1 MFSLSVAE
9 LQDRRSGIYNALTSL
24 WQSYGRGVQNSAC
37 SPLADCGLGACSPLA
52 DCGLGACSPLA
63 DCGLGA
69 CSPLADCGL
78 GACSPLADCGL
89 GACSPLADCGLG
101 ACSPLADCGL
111 GACSPLADC
120 GLGAQESI
128 RFQHSVAEF
137 RSRCSGIYMFSLLC
151 GRVLFQV
158 FRDQHVL
165 TSVW

>member
-9 LQDRRSGIYNALTSL
+9 LQDRHSEIYNALTSL
-24 WQSYGRGVQNSAC
+24 WQSYGRGVQNS
-37 SPLADCGLGACSPLA
+37 
-52 DCGLGACSPLA
+52 
-63 DCGLGA
+63 
-69 CSPLADCGL
+69 
-78 GACSPLADCGL
+78 
-89 GACSPLADCGLG
+89 
-101 ACSPLADCGL
+101 
-111 GACSPLADC
+111 ACSPLADC

>member
-9 LQDRRSGIYNALTSL
+9 LQDRHSGIYNALTSL
-24 WQSYGRGVQNSAC
+24 WQSYGRGVQNS
-37 SPLADCGLGACSPLA
+37 
-52 DCGLGACSPLA
+52 
-63 DCGLGA
+63 
-69 CSPLADCGL
+69 
-78 GACSPLADCGL
+78 
-89 GACSPLADCGLG
+89 ACSPLADCGLG

>member
-52 DCGLGACSPLA
+52 DCGLGA
-63 DCGLGA
+63 
-69 CSPLADCGL
+69 
-78 GACSPLADCGL
+78 
-89 GACSPLADCGLG
+89 
-101 ACSPLADCGL
+101 
-111 GACSPLADC
+111 
-120 GLGAQESI
+120 QESI
-128 RFQHSVAEF
+128 RFHHSVAEF